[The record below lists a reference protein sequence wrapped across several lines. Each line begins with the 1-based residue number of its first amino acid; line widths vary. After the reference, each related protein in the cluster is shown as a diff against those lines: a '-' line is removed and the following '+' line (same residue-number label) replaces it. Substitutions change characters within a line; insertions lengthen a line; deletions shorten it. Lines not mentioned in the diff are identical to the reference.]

1 MMNRP
6 GAAEEERPSVLEGEI
21 GKDRARSLP
30 ARTWSR
36 NVPLAACPLPGTS
49 RPNGGAHLPRS
60 AAPIAKVAVDRERL
74 SRCENA
80 GENENENG
88 RNHTIGRVSQD
99 MFHAASGYAPV
110 TQHSAPTYFH
120 PRLTGRIARSSLYSE
135 LNPTRAWPSS
145 QMKMSPICFRAR
157 APADRPDRPGPK
169 ADADADAADADANVP
184 RASWPPRL
192 QSARPSPR
200 RNSTIS

>member
-6 GAAEEERPSVLEGEI
+6 GAVEEERPSVPEGEI
-21 GKDRARSLP
+21 GKVRARSLP
-30 ARTWSR
+30 ARTSSR
-36 NVPLAACPLPGTS
+36 NVPLAGCPLPATS

-60 AAPIAKVAVDRERL
+60 AAPIVKVAVDRERL
-74 SRCENA
+74 SRRENV
-80 GENENENG
+80 GENENA

-110 TQHSAPTYFH
+110 IQHSAPTYFH

-145 QMKMSPICFRAR
+145 QMKMSPICFRVR
-157 APADRPDRPGPK
+157 ALPDRPDRPGPM
-169 ADADADAADADANVP
+169 ADADAVAADADANVP
-184 RASWPPRL
+184 RVSWPPRL
-192 QSARPSPR
+192 QSASRNPNP
-200 RNSTIS
+200 NSTIS